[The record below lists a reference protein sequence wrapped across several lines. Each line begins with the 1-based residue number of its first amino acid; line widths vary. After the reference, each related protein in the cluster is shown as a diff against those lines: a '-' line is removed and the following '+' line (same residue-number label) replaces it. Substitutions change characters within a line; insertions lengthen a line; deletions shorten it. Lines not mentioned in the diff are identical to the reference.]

1 MPVLPNQEEHIAA
14 LTSIPIRRYFL
25 RAVQYALPFW
35 KLLITSGLLIVASSA
50 FTLLAPWPLQFLIDN
65 VLGHRPISPT
75 VAFLLGPLPHSQ
87 YALVAIAALAGFFVT
102 LMQHGF
108 SVIDNYVNTKLEQNM
123 ILEFKSDIFRH
134 AQQLSL
140 SYHDGKRTGDFM
152 ARVNMGSNSIG
163 FIPKVLPGVA
173 QNIITLVGMF
183 SITYLINAKLA
194 LVSMIVVPFLFFST
208 RIYSNRLIPQMLQV
222 RQMEGE
228 SNAIVHE
235 SMAMIRVLIAFVRE
249 THEFARFRSQA
260 KSAINA
266 RIKLTVKQT
275 LFSLGVDGI
284 TAAGSGLIL
293 ALGAFDVINGSLTI
307 GHLLVVLTYIQS
319 MYAPLESISNTANG
333 MQETFVLIHRCYQ
346 ILDEVPEV
354 VDTPDAVELTHVS
367 GEVRYE
373 SVGFRY
379 NNREQTLSDVSFEVP
394 AGSVAAIVGPTGAG
408 KTTLVSLLPRFY
420 EAGEG
425 RILLDGRDI
434 RDIKVRSLREH
445 ISVVLQEPLLFSGT
459 IADNIRYGRLDA
471 TMEEAVE
478 AAKAA
483 NADDFVRGFP
493 LGYETALGERG
504 SKLSGGERQ
513 RISIARA
520 FLKDA
525 PILIL
530 DEPTS
535 SIDSRT
541 EAVILDALDRL
552 MEGRTTFIIAHR
564 LSTIRNADQVL
575 VMNEGQLVER
585 GTHESLLEANG
596 LYRQLHDVQAAW
608 MRERAEALLAGTSLV
623 EDESA

>member
-1 MPVLPNQEEHIAA
+1 
-14 LTSIPIRRYFL
+14 
-25 RAVQYALPFW
+25 
-35 KLLITSGLLIVASSA
+35 
-50 FTLLAPWPLQFLIDN
+50 
-65 VLGHRPISPT
+65 
-75 VAFLLGPLPHSQ
+75 
-87 YALVAIAALAGFFVT
+87 
-102 LMQHGF
+102 
-108 SVIDNYVNTKLEQNM
+108 
-123 ILEFKSDIFRH
+123 
-134 AQQLSL
+134 
-140 SYHDGKRTGDFM
+140 
-152 ARVNMGSNSIG
+152 
-163 FIPKVLPGVA
+163 
-173 QNIITLVGMF
+173 
-183 SITYLINAKLA
+183 
-194 LVSMIVVPFLFFST
+194 
-208 RIYSNRLIPQMLQV
+208 
-222 RQMEGE
+222 
-228 SNAIVHE
+228 
-235 SMAMIRVLIAFVRE
+235 MAMIRVLIAFVRE
-249 THEFARFRSQA
+249 KYEFTRFRTQA
-260 KSAINA
+260 KSAIDA
-266 RIKLTVKQT
+266 RISLTVKQT

-284 TAAGSGLIL
+284 TAGGSGLIL

-346 ILDEVPEV
+346 ILDEEPEV
-354 VDTPDAVELTHVS
+354 VDSPDAVELTYVN

-379 NNREQTLSDVSFEVP
+379 NSREQTLSDVSFEVP

-483 NADDFVRGFP
+483 NADDFIRGFP
-493 LGYETALGERG
+493 LGYETVLGERG
-504 SKLSGGERQ
+504 
-513 RISIARA
+513 
-520 FLKDA
+520 

-575 VMNEGQLVER
+575 VMNEGQLAER

-608 MRERAEALLAGTSLV
+608 MRERAEALLAGTALV